1 LFDIG
6 CFSEGCIIIN
16 KDKLTKFSKYL
27 RKNSTLAEGI
37 LWQNLRAKRFEGIKF
52 RRQEPIEKFVV
63 DFVSFESRVIIE
75 LDGSQHAE
83 NTLEDLERDIELERN
98 GFTVLR
104 FWNNEILENLEGVL
118 EAIREAC
125 SK

>member
-1 LFDIG
+1 
-6 CFSEGCIIIN
+6 
-16 KDKLTKFSKYL
+16 L